1 MLKFFRRIRK
11 SLITE
16 NKISKYLLYAIG
28 EIVLVVIG
36 ILIALSI
43 NNWNEERKAREQENS
58 SMIEVIE
65 NLRFDIIRC
74 ENNYLTN
81 INIVRGLDSLRT
93 SVGNTIDGKDQ
104 INDIYYYAIK
114 YSSGYGQAVINR
126 SAYDEIIASGT
137 IKLIENKSLKFNLS
151 DYYER
156 ITTVVQ
162 DFRPNTSELNLKN
175 NNKKFISLRKMEDY
189 INASKSTN
197 YINYDINYDYKKIQ
211 KMSGLILLNTNS
223 DDLNEYF
230 NVISQY
236 ELDLN
241 MYNFY
246 LNWVKENAENLIQN
260 IKKEYEIN

>member
-1 MLKFFRRIRK
+1 ME
-11 SLITE
+11 SNTV
-16 NKISKYLLYAIG
+16 KYFKYAIG
-28 EIVLVVIG
+28 EIILVVLG
-36 ILIALSI
+36 ILIALQI
-43 NNWNEERKAREQENS
+43 NNWNESKKMRANERS

-74 ENNYLTN
+74 EKNYLTN
-81 INIVRGLDSLRT
+81 TSIVQGLDSLRT
-93 SVGNTIDGKDQ
+93 SLGNTIDGNDQ
-104 INDIYYYAIK
+104 ISDIYFYAIK
-114 YSSGYGQAVINR
+114 YTSGYGQAVINR
-126 SAYDEIIASGT
+126 SAYDEMIASGT

-156 ITTVVQ
+156 ITTVVR
-162 DFRPNTSELNLKN
+162 DFRPNTSAQNLKN
-175 NNKKFISLRKMEDY
+175 NNKKFISLRKMEGY

-197 YINYDINYDYKKIQ
+197 YINYDINYDYKSIQ
-211 KMSGLILLNTNS
+211 KMSGLKLLNTNS

-246 LNWVKENAENLIQN
+246 LNWVKENAENLIQD
-260 IKKEYEIN
+260 IKKEYEIKQD